1 MQKITLEKIHH
12 DIVEWRKSKKYKCE
26 PIPQQIWESIRQIHK
41 EYKKEEIIKTLGIK
55 LSMYKKEVE
64 SSADIRDV
72 EPNFF
77 TIKHSNFPRPSEQ
90 SITVKRADGVT
101 LSINNFDNEHLNSLM
116 LLFKNIA

>member
-12 DIVEWRKSKKYKCE
+12 DIVEWRKTKKYKCE
-26 PIPQQIWESIRQIHK
+26 PIPQQTWESIRQIHK
-41 EYKKEEIIKTLGIK
+41 EYKKEVIIKTLGIK

-64 SSADIRDV
+64 SSGKISDV

-77 TIKHSNFPRPSEQ
+77 TIKPSNFPRPSEQ
-90 SITVKRADGVT
+90 SITVKRADGLT
-101 LSINNFDNEHLNSLM
+101 LSINNFDNDHLNSLM

>member
-1 MQKITLEKIHH
+1 MQKITLEKIRN

-55 LSMYKKEVE
+55 LSMYKKQVE
-64 SSADIRDV
+64 FSADISDV

-77 TIKHSNFPRPSEQ
+77 TIKSSNFTHLSER
-90 SITVKRADGVT
+90 SITVKRADGLT
-101 LSINNFDNEHLNSLM
+101 LLINNFDNDHLNSLM
-116 LLFKNIA
+116 TIFKNSN

>member
-55 LSMYKKEVE
+55 LSMYKISNVHIHSIAACVPK
-64 SSADIRDV
+64 
-72 EPNFF
+72 N
-77 TIKHSNFPRPSEQ
+77 TIKNKPE
-90 SITVKRADGVT
+90 
-101 LSINNFDNEHLNSLM
+101 
-116 LLFKNIA
+116 

>member
-12 DIVEWRKSKKYKCE
+12 DIVKWRKTKKNKCE

-55 LSMYKKEVE
+55 SSRFKEQVELSAEM
-64 SSADIRDV
+64 SDV

-77 TIKHSNFPRPSEQ
+77 TIKSSNFPRPSEQ
-90 SITVKRADGVT
+90 SITVKRTDGLM

-116 LLFKNIA
+116 SMFKNSN

>member
-1 MQKITLEKIHH
+1 MQKITLEKIRN

-55 LSMYKKEVE
+55 LSMYKKQVE
-64 SSADIRDV
+64 FSADISDV

-77 TIKHSNFPRPSEQ
+77 TIKSSNLTHLSER
-90 SITVKRADGVT
+90 SITVKRADGLT
-101 LSINNFDNEHLNSLM
+101 LLINNFDNDHLNSLM
-116 LLFKNIA
+116 TIFKNSN

>member
-12 DIVEWRKSKKYKCE
+12 DIVEWRKTKKYKCE
-26 PIPQQIWESIRQIHK
+26 PIPHQIWESIRQIHK
-41 EYKKEEIIKTLGIK
+41 EYRKEVIIKTLGIK

-64 SSADIRDV
+64 SSGEISDV

-77 TIKHSNFPRPSEQ
+77 AIKPSNFPRPSEQ
-90 SITVKRADGVT
+90 SIAVKRADGLT
-101 LSINNFDNEHLNSLM
+101 LSINNFDNDHLNSLM

>member
-1 MQKITLEKIHH
+1 
-12 DIVEWRKSKKYKCE
+12 
-26 PIPQQIWESIRQIHK
+26 
-41 EYKKEEIIKTLGIK
+41 
-55 LSMYKKEVE
+55 MYKKEVE

-77 TIKHSNFPRPSEQ
+77 TIKHSNFQRPSEQ
-90 SITVKRADGVT
+90 SITVKRADGLT